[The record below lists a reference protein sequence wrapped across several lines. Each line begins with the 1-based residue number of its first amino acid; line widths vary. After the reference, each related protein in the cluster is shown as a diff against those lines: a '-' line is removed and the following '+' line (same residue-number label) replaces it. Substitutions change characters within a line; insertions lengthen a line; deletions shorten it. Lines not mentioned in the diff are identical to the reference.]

1 MKKRSRAAVQRRTI
15 QWPWANNHL
24 KKQWLQWRETGRSPG
39 GLSKEKGWCVVGDL
53 SRSEETTMSL
63 GGLFQVT
70 TQKGALFTNPE
81 VGGGAWLQTTKYEI
95 GTILPKK
102 AHLLHCLIPQAPR
115 INSVTV
121 IKSYLTLREG
131 ACDYIMRVLWLQSH
145 DSSPLAPQASQKGE
159 AQPQQALS
167 KVPERKGKGAS

>member
-1 MKKRSRAAVQRRTI
+1 MKQDFFHLSRHQLVFRSEAPTPLEPRKSGASKESCRGEEKVKGCSSEADYSMTLGKQS
-15 QWPWANNHL
+15 HL
-24 KKQWLQWRETGRSPG
+24 KKKQWLEWRETGRSPG

-53 SRSEETTMSL
+53 SRSEETTMSP

-102 AHLLHCLIPQAPR
+102 
-115 INSVTV
+115 
-121 IKSYLTLREG
+121 
-131 ACDYIMRVLWLQSH
+131 
-145 DSSPLAPQASQKGE
+145 SSPASL
-159 AQPQQALS
+159 PHSSSS
-167 KVPERKGKGAS
+167 KDQLCHSN